1 MAPTYR
7 HWFYIDEEPFL
18 YTYDTT
24 TLMLEFDLDEEEIPI
39 EVYINEIARILA
51 QTPFSNWRVRFV
63 DNSEEIRE
71 MVYALDDIPDSTSPT
86 LYHRENGTLV
96 CDDELDEP
104 MEISYI
110 EPVPTV

>member
-18 YTYDTT
+18 YVYDTT
-24 TLMLEFDLDEEEIPI
+24 TLILEFDLDEEEIPI
-39 EVYINEIARILA
+39 EVYINEIARIVA

-63 DNSEEIRE
+63 DNFEEIRE
-71 MVYALDDIPDSTSPT
+71 MVYALDDIPENTSPT

-96 CDDELDEP
+96 HDGELDES
-104 MEISYI
+104 MEISYT